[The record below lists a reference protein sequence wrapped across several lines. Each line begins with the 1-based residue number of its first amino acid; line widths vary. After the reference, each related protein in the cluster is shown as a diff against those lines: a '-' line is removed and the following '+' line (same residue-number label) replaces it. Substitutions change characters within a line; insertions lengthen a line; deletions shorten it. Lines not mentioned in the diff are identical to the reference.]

1 VKKTA
6 AIVVGLIVLI
16 VLAIFSM
23 TYSVAFNQIAIKSRF
38 GKVDD
43 SSIVRESG
51 LHFRLP
57 FFADSV
63 SLYDTRLQIVETP
76 LDNVLTADGQQIV
89 VKGFLLWRVQRTG
102 AGPLDF
108 YKSFED
114 TDAARAMLHP
124 QLRDGLTVLSKYRF
138 DDLLGT
144 HSQLEKAEGSLLARM
159 REVSA
164 KGVEPVAAGISR
176 IEFKGP
182 TSSEVVRRMQARR
195 DTLAENERARGTA
208 EAQRIKADARAVS
221 ERILAFASQRA
232 QEIRTRGE
240 ERAASYLK
248 EMSEDEELAIFLL
261 WTDALER
268 SLSRNTTYVID
279 TLTEPWHLLKGG
291 IGGAGTDLPA
301 PAKEANG
308 G

>member
-1 VKKTA
+1 MKKTV
-6 AIVVGLIVLI
+6 AIVVGLIVLV

-23 TYSVAFNQIAIKSRF
+23 TYSVAFNQVAIKSRF
-38 GKVDD
+38 GKVDE

-63 SLYDTRLQIVETP
+63 QLYDTRLQIVETP
-76 LDNVLTADGQQIV
+76 LENVLTKDGQQIV
-89 VKGFLLWRVQRTG
+89 VKGFLLWRVERDG
-102 AGPLDF
+102 SGPLDF
-108 YKSFED
+108 YQSFKD
-114 TDAARAMLHP
+114 TDSARAMLGP
-124 QLRDGLTVLSKYRF
+124 QLRDGLTVLSEYRF
-138 DDLLGT
+138 DDLLGPK
-144 HSQLEKAEGSLLARM
+144 SQLEAAETSLLARM
-159 REVSA
+159 QDVVAE
-164 KGVEPVAAGISR
+164 GVQPVAAGVSR
-176 IEFKGP
+176 IEFKGS

-240 ERAASYLK
+240 ERAATYLK
-248 EMSEDEELAIFLL
+248 EMSKDEELAIFLL
-261 WTDALER
+261 WTDALEE

-279 TLTEPWHLLKGG
+279 TLTEPWHLLKGDG
-291 IGGAGTDLPA
+291 TSSSGAAAGRRERTGD
-301 PAKEANG
+301 
-308 G
+308 

>member
-1 VKKTA
+1 MKKTV
-6 AIVVGLIVLI
+6 AIVVGLIVLV

-23 TYSVAFNQIAIKSRF
+23 TYSVAFNQVAIKSRF
-38 GKVDD
+38 GKVDE

-63 SLYDTRLQIVETP
+63 HLYDTRLQIVETP
-76 LDNVLTADGQQIV
+76 LENVLTKDGQQIV
-89 VKGFLLWRVQRTG
+89 VKGFLLWRVEREGT
-102 AGPLDF
+102 GPLEF
-108 YKSFED
+108 YQSFKD
-114 TDAARAMLHP
+114 TDDARAMLNP
-124 QLRDGLTVLSKYRF
+124 QLRDGLTVLSEYRF
-138 DDLLGT
+138 DDLLGPG
-144 HSQLEKAEGSLLARM
+144 SQLEKAEASLLARM
-159 REVSA
+159 QNVASE
-164 KGVEPVAAGISR
+164 GVQPVAAGISR
-176 IEFKGP
+176 IEFKGS

-240 ERAASYLK
+240 ERAATYLK
-248 EMSEDEELAIFLL
+248 EMSKDEDLAIFLL
-261 WTDALER
+261 WTDALEE

-279 TLTEPWHLLKGG
+279 TLTEPWHLLKGDG
-291 IGGAGTDLPA
+291 SSA
-301 PAKEANG
+301 PAGAQSSGEGSG

>member
-1 VKKTA
+1 MKKTV
-6 AIVVGLIVLI
+6 AIVVGLIVLV

-23 TYSVAFNQIAIKSRF
+23 TYSVAFNQVAIKSRF
-38 GKVDD
+38 GKVDE

-63 SLYDTRLQIVETP
+63 HLYDTRLQIAETP
-76 LDNVLTADGQQIV
+76 LENVLTKDGQQIV
-89 VKGFLLWRVQRTG
+89 VKGFLLWRVEREGT
-102 AGPLDF
+102 GPLEF
-108 YKSFED
+108 YQSFKD
-114 TDAARAMLHP
+114 IDDARAMLNP
-124 QLRDGLTVLSKYRF
+124 QLRDGLTVLSEYRF
-138 DDLLGT
+138 DDLLGPG
-144 HSQLEKAEGSLLARM
+144 SQLEKAEASLLARM
-159 REVSA
+159 QNVASE
-164 KGVEPVAAGISR
+164 GVQPVAAGISR
-176 IEFKGP
+176 IEFKGS

-240 ERAASYLK
+240 ERAATYLK
-248 EMSEDEELAIFLL
+248 EMSKDEDLAIFLL
-261 WTDALER
+261 WTDALEE

-279 TLTEPWHLLKGG
+279 TLTEPWHLLKGDG
-291 IGGAGTDLPA
+291 SSA
-301 PAKEANG
+301 PAGAQSSKEGSG